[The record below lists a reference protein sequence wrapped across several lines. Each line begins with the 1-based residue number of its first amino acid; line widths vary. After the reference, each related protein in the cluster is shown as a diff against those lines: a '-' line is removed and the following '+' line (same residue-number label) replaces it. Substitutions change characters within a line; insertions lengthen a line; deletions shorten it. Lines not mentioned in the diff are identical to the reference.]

1 MIYFFAVDERYPNIL
16 KYGRSIDIVKR
27 LRTYNSGRIK
37 DVELKYLAI
46 VKNSKLIEKCIKMKT
61 IGKRIKKNREKI
73 KIEPEELE
81 KLIDECYCQNV
92 NEEKHEEMME
102 DISQLIGLHSYSK
115 DKVNIKPYVIVGSSV
130 DIK

>member
-61 IGKRIKKNREKI
+61 IGK
-73 KIEPEELE
+73 KIE
-81 KLIDECYCQNV
+81 K
-92 NEEKHEEMME
+92 K
-102 DISQLIGLHSYSK
+102 
-115 DKVNIKPYVIVGSSV
+115 
-130 DIK
+130 